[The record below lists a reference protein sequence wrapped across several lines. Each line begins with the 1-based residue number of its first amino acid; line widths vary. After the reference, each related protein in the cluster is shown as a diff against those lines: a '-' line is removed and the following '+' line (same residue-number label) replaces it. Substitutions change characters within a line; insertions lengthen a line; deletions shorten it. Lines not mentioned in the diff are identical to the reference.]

1 MTTVLVT
8 GGAGFIGANFLHF
21 LRRERPQ
28 WHLINFD
35 LLTYAGNPENLA
47 DLAGDPG
54 YTFIQGDV
62 ADWEAV
68 SRVFRR
74 HDIGLVI
81 HFAAET
87 HVDRS
92 ILDPGV
98 FVRTNV
104 VGTGN
109 LLEAARRAWG
119 PDASLRGRRFL
130 HVSTDEV
137 FGSLGSHDPPVKE
150 TAPYAPS
157 SPYSATKAGADY
169 LVRAYFRTYG
179 LPVLIT
185 HCSNNY
191 GPYQFPEK
199 LIPFALCQAL
209 EGKPVPIYGTGGNVR
224 DWIYVE
230 DHCRGLLAVLEGG
243 EPGQSYNLGGEQ
255 EISNLELVRLLLA
268 ELERQRPELGPREH
282 LITFVPDRPG
292 HDWRYALDL
301 TKVRTTLG
309 WQPQVTLQE
318 GLRRTVAWY
327 LSHPGWLRRVR
338 TGEYRQFL
346 RRQYGGVAG

>member
-8 GGAGFIGANFLHF
+8 GGAGFIGSNFLRF
-21 LRRERPQ
+21 LRQERPH
-28 WHLINFD
+28 WSLINFD
-35 LLTYAGNPENLA
+35 LLTYAGNLDNLA
-47 DLAGDPG
+47 ELADDPH
-54 YTFIQGDV
+54 YTFIRGDV

-68 SRVFRR
+68 WGVFSRFEI
-74 HDIGLVI
+74 DLVV

-92 ILDPGV
+92 ILDPSV
-98 FVRTNV
+98 FIRTNV
-104 VGTGN
+104 VGTGH

-119 PDASLRGRRFL
+119 KDSGARGRRFL
-130 HVSTDEV
+130 HISTDEV
-137 FGSLGSHDPPVKE
+137 FGSLSSEAPPTRE
-150 TAPYAPS
+150 TSPYSPS
-157 SPYSATKAGADY
+157 SPYSASKAGADW
-169 LVRAYFRTYG
+169 LVKAYFRTYG
-179 LPVLIT
+179 LPVLVT

-209 EGKPVPIYGTGGNVR
+209 EDKPVPLYGTGGNIR

-230 DHCRGLLAVLEGG
+230 DHCRGLLKVLEAG
-243 EPGQSYNLGGEQ
+243 EPGESYNLGGRQ

-268 ELERQRPELGPREH
+268 ELEAQRPDLGPREH

-309 WQPQVTLQE
+309 WEPQVSLRD

-327 LSHPGWLRRVR
+327 LGHPDWLTRVR
-338 TGEYRQFL
+338 TGEYRHYLQ
-346 RRQYGGVAG
+346 RQYGGVAA

>member
-21 LRRERPQ
+21 LRRERPR

-47 DLAGDPG
+47 DLAGDPH
-54 YTFIQGDV
+54 YTFIRGDV

-68 SRVFRR
+68 TRVFSR
-74 HDIGLVI
+74 HDIDLVV

-92 ILDPGV
+92 ILDPAV

-104 VGTGN
+104 VGTGH
-109 LLEAARRAWG
+109 LLEAARRTWG
-119 PDASLRGRRFL
+119 PEARARGRRFL
-130 HVSTDEV
+130 QISTDEV
-137 FGSLGSHDPPVKE
+137 FGSLGSHDPPVRE

-157 SPYSATKAGADY
+157 SPYSASKAGADW
-169 LVRAYFRTYG
+169 LARAYGRTYG
-179 LPVLIT
+179 LPVLLT

-209 EGKPVPIYGTGGNVR
+209 EGKPVPIYGTGGNIR

-243 EPGQSYNLGGEQ
+243 EPGESYNLGGEQ

-268 ELERQRPELGPREH
+268 ELVAQRPDLGPRDH

-309 WQPQVTLQE
+309 WQPQVSLKE

-327 LSHPGWLRRVR
+327 LSHPGWLERVR
-338 TGEYRQFL
+338 TGEYRHFL
-346 RRQYGGVAG
+346 QRQYGGVAG